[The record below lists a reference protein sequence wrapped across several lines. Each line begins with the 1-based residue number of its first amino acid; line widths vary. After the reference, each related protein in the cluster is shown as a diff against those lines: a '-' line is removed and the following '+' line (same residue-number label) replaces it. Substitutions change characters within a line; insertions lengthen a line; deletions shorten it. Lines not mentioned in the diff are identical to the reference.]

1 MIKNVYWNFLDRFP
15 RNTQIPNFIKIRP
28 VGAELF
34 HADEGTDMKKL
45 IVTLRNF
52 ANALKNYFQM
62 PRLYVTW
69 LISTKLSLPL

>member
-1 MIKNVYWNFLDRFP
+1 M
-15 RNTQIPNFIKIRP
+15 KILP

-34 HADEGTDMKKL
+34 HADKGTDMKKL

-62 PRLYVTW
+62 PRVYVTR
-69 LISTKLSLPL
+69 LISTKLSLPLVNIRDWQDSVCQLQQLL